1 MASNK
6 PQKRQSKRNAPIDTV
21 KTHLRRIERREWQLW
36 IVAILVSLVLLS
48 GLMAFILPG
57 LGLQEDR
64 FSLQLLPP
72 VVQGLVALVLIFDIY
87 TIFQQLQIHR
97 MRNRLAEREELFR
110 LISENAADMIAVVD
124 MDGRRIFNSDAYQKV
139 LGYSAEELKNSS
151 SMDQIHPDDRER
163 VKAAAAE
170 ARRTGV
176 GKNLEY
182 RIRHKNGTW
191 WFWNPPPASSATPT
205 AIPKNSSS

>member
-48 GLMAFILPG
+48 GLMAFILPD
-57 LGLQEDR
+57 LGLQEYR

-124 MDGRRIFNSDAYQKV
+124 MDGRRIFNSDAYEKI
-139 LGYSAEELKNSS
+139 LG
-151 SMDQIHPDDRER
+151 
-163 VKAAAAE
+163 
-170 ARRTGV
+170 
-176 GKNLEY
+176 
-182 RIRHKNGTW
+182 
-191 WFWNPPPASSATPT
+191 
-205 AIPKNSSS
+205 